1 MQLRK
6 VANHPLMIRTQFTHD
21 KLVAIAKQLQSRAK
35 EWTGEAVPHIVEELA
50 AYSDFQL
57 HELCLSHSYLKEYRL
72 SNGE

>member
-6 VANHPLMIRTQFTHD
+6 VANHPLMLRTQYTRD
-21 KLVAIAKQLQSRAK
+21 KLSAMAKQLKAREK
-35 EWTGEAVPHIVEELA
+35 DYKTEALPHIIEDLE